1 MTALGEAV
9 RAGDTEAVR
18 TLLEG
23 GADPNAPD
31 GDGLPPL
38 CAAVAAFAH
47 EAADVLVE
55 AGADPDRVLPDGT
68 TPLLRAVEGGS
79 PAVVSALLWSRDLP
93 EPGERLPEAE
103 RARLLDAAR
112 RWCVPLRGAE
122 SPTHPSPVPRGF
134 APDPPPPQAPA
145 GLDLVTAGTDGAAR
159 LDSAGVGLHVH
170 AGGWAYPASPAFEAR
185 GPGRSPGERAKGG

>member
-68 TPLLRAVEGGS
+68 TPLLRAVESGS

-93 EPGERLPEAE
+93 DPGERLPEAE

-134 APDPPPPQAPA
+134 APDPPASGAGGAGFGDGWDGWCGPA
-145 GLDLVTAGTDGAAR
+145 GFCRRRPAR
-159 LDSAGVGLHVH
+159 ARRGLGISSLAGV
-170 AGGWAYPASPAFEAR
+170 
-185 GPGRSPGERAKGG
+185 